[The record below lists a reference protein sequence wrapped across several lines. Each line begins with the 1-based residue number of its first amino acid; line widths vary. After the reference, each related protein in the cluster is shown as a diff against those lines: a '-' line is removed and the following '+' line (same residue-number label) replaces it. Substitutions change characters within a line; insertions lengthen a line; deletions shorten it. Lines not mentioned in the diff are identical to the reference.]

1 MTGGQGMTPTI
12 LIIFAGLMGAAGV
25 VLLAAAAH
33 AAPGAGLDSAG
44 QMLLFHAAA
53 VIAAVAALQPVL
65 LFRPLALA
73 AAIGLVVGTV
83 LFSGDIAMRAFAGHR
98 LFPMAAPTGGV
109 ILIASWLAAAVAAAI
124 ALARS

>member
-1 MTGGQGMTPTI
+1 MSSTI
-12 LIIFAGLMGAAGV
+12 LIALAAVMGAAGV

-53 VIAAVAALQPVL
+53 VIAAAAALHAGL

-73 AAIGLVVGTV
+73 AAIGLVLGAV
-83 LFSGDIAMRAFAGHR
+83 LFSGDIALRAFAGHR
-98 LFPMAAPTGGV
+98 LFPMAAPTGGF
-109 ILIASWLAAAVAAAI
+109 ILIAGWLGLAVAAVV
-124 ALARS
+124 ALTRG